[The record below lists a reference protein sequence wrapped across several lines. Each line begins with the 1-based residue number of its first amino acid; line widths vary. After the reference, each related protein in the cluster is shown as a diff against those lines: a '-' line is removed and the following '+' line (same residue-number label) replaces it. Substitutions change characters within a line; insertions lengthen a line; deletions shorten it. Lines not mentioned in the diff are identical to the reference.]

1 MKKLILSS
9 LIFSA
14 ASLTAL
20 AQDFSLVFNDLASSY
35 DPSDIYITFSNQN
48 NSLGVTYTD
57 ATTHMST
64 SPTHNNG
71 DFLATSIKLS
81 DVQDNTFTFSGSSIA
96 VYISYGQGFS
106 NTLNQPGFLTGG
118 ASWDVQYQN
127 FEITRTGGSGDQGNM
142 TNINYFT
149 APMAIR
155 SYSSTYNGGTQALQS
170 VSYKYTTA
178 QYATNL
184 ANSSTGTNTIYDGNN
199 NLVRY
204 VGPSTYNTGQIP
216 YQNFNNYLTSVNSS
230 GVTNQI
236 WNSSGFNQIGQ
247 SGTTGYNFLFTFQ
260 LTSSVDANGDIVM
273 TGQIVVTKKDN
284 VTGVIIET
292 DQLVASDTGLTLS
305 GSDIAK
311 LTQVI
316 YGQSTGQ
323 NPDIATWGS
332 GWATLA
338 AYLTANDIE
347 ASALEILQAQVV
359 GEISTAILLGF
370 LGNDK
375 NVNGTDLNTM
385 KSYEWWQMIP
395 LEAFDAIQS
404 DPDFYNR
411 WAAAVYDATDN
422 GAYGIPY
429 SDRLGEGPL
438 VNSVQYKIGN
448 DTYDIDKWE
457 IDIFDPVSAVPEP
470 RTVAFVGMGLA
481 LVIAGWVRRRRR
493 D

>member
-1 MKKLILSS
+1 MKKFILSS
-9 LIFSA
+9 LMLSA

-20 AQDFSLVFNDLASSY
+20 AQDFSLVFNDMASSY

-48 NSLGVTYTD
+48 NTLGVTYTD
-57 ATTHMST
+57 ATTHQST
-64 SPTHNNG
+64 SPTHNSG
-71 DFLATSIKLS
+71 DFLASSVKLS
-81 DVQDNTFTFSGSSIA
+81 DVQDGTFTFSGSSIA
-96 VYISYGQGFS
+96 VYVSYGQGFS

-155 SYSSTYNGGTQALQS
+155 SYSSDYQSGTQPLQT
-170 VSYKYTTA
+170 VSYKYSTA

-184 ANSSTGTNTIYDGNN
+184 ANSSTGTNTVYDGNN

-204 VGPSTYNTGQIP
+204 VGPSTYATGQIP
-216 YQNFNNYLTSVNSS
+216 YQNFNNYLTSVHSS

-236 WNSSGFNQIGQ
+236 WNNSAFNQIGE
-247 SGTTGYNFLFTFQ
+247 SGTTGFNFNFQFQ
-260 LTSSVDANGDIVM
+260 LTSTVDANGNIVL
-273 TGQIVVTKKDN
+273 TGNIVVTKKN
-284 VTGVIIET
+284 NATGVIVET
-292 DQLVASDTGLTLS
+292 DQLVASNAGLTLS
-305 GSDIAK
+305 GADLDKI
-311 LTQVI
+311 TQLI
-316 YGQSTGQ
+316 YAQSTGQ
-323 NPDIATWGS
+323 NPDIATWGA
-332 GWATLA
+332 GWADLA
-338 AYLTANDIE
+338 TYLANNNVE
-347 ASALEILQAQVV
+347 ASALETLQNQVV
-359 GEISTAILLGF
+359 GEITTAILLGF
-370 LGNDK
+370 LGNEK

-429 SDRLGEGPL
+429 SDRLGTGPL
-438 VNSVQYKIGN
+438 VDSVLHDG
-448 DTYDIDKWE
+448 YDIDKWE

-470 RTVAFVGMGLA
+470 RTVAFVAMGLA